1 VWVVTQANQQHE
13 KTSAVLF
20 PLVVLPGVVIRAAE
34 PFPGLAGDKT
44 LVVWAAPANLT
55 QRGGSALTLDHSY
68 FDGIVFGELAPAR
81 WMAGSE
87 FWRRSLRAQDAVPA
101 ETADARTFVQVAIV
115 HRGREISVYRNGAL
129 LSRHEG
135 GEPQT
140 YGKDSAVV
148 FGLRH
153 LEAADG
159 ACFAG
164 AIDDARLYAAAL
176 TPEQI
181 AALHPNEPSDPRPI
195 AWWNFENGK
204 PEDAMGA
211 FPPARLAGKARIE
224 AGRLVLDGD
233 GSYAVTPPNTA
244 PRTPRAG
251 ADVSEE
257 FVLHYHLMH
266 PGGSSAPGDPNAAFH
281 LDGTYHLHY
290 ILGHPWRGR
299 GSFSFVHVTSPDLLH
314 WTWQPTKLQPA
325 FTGHGMFSGTGF
337 LTKEGRPAAIYH
349 GEGSGRNQ
357 IAIAKDRALSAWE
370 NPYSVEVKNADGT
383 EAKMRHWDPDCFL
396 IGDTY
401 YAISGGERPPL
412 FKSKDLKH
420 WTLVG
425 DFLRAEPGDV
435 TIGEDISCPNF
446 FPLGDQWMLLCISH
460 PLGCRYYIGDWDAQA
475 EQFVSRQHGRMNW
488 ARRDQ
493 PEWGL
498 FRRTDFFAPE
508 SVLTPDGRRVMWA
521 WLTSVGPEN
530 KLLHKTIQ
538 SLPRELSLPP
548 DGVLRIKPL
557 RELEGQRL
565 TPHSLTDVKLAH
577 PVTGHG
583 DRVPPVAVPRLQRL
597 AELPGEAVEIR
608 IAIPR
613 AEAARKL
620 FGFVLFSDGKGGG
633 LPILLRPESGT
644 LRVGDIEAPFAV
656 ASLSPGEDVDCASSW
671 TNTSSKS
678 SPTTVRL
685 LSQPISITRANAAS
699 MPSPWALPPPC
710 AAWISGRSSPPTPA
724 SATHRSNVYGCRRL
738 SNPRCKHDRLRIS
751 RTALALAKHP
761 REHK

>member
-1 VWVVTQANQQHE
+1 MQSHFLIW
-13 KTSAVLF
+13 S
-20 PLVVLPGVVIRAAE
+20 LVGLCPHARAAE
-34 PFPGLAGDKT
+34 RFPGLAGDKT

-55 QRGGSALTLDHSY
+55 QRGGSALTIEDGQSN
-68 FDGIVFGELAPAR
+68 FDAIVFGELAPAR

-135 GEPQT
+135 GEPRA
-140 YGKDSAVV
+140 YGRDSAVV

-176 TPEQI
+176 APEQI
-181 AALHPNEPSDPRPI
+181 AALRPNEPSDPRPI

-224 AGRLVLDGD
+224 TGKLVLDGE
-233 GSYAVTPPNTA
+233 GSYAVTPPGAA
-244 PRTPRAG
+244 PRTPGAG
-251 ADVSEE
+251 PDVSEE

-266 PGGSSAPGDPNAAFH
+266 PGGPSAPGDPNAAFH

-299 GSFSFVHVTSPDLLH
+299 GSFSFVHVTSADLLH
-314 WTWQPTKLQPA
+314 WTWQPTKLQPS

-357 IAIAKDRALSAWE
+357 LAIAKDRALSAWE
-370 NPYSVEVKNADGT
+370 KPYPVEVKNADGT

-396 IGDTY
+396 IGDSY

-475 EQFVSRQHGRMNW
+475 EQFVPRQHGRMNW
-488 ARRDQ
+488 PRRDQ
-493 PEWGL
+493 PSWGL
-498 FRRTDFFAPE
+498 FQRTDFFAPE

-565 TPHSLTDVKLAH
+565 APQTLTDVKLAH

-583 DRVPPVAVPRLQRL
+583 DRVPPVAAPHLQRL

-633 LPILLRPESGT
+633 LPLMLRPESGT
-644 LRVGDIEAPFAV
+644 LRVGDAEAPFAV
-656 ASLSPGEDVDCASSW
+656 ASLPPGEDVD
-671 TNTSSKS
+671 
-678 SPTTVRL
+678 
-685 LSQPISITRANAAS
+685 
-699 MPSPWALPPPC
+699 
-710 AAWISGRSSPPTPA
+710 
-724 SATHRSNVYGCRRL
+724 
-738 SNPRCKHDRLRIS
+738 LRIFVDKYLVEVFANDRQAVVAAHLDQAGNRGLDAFTVGVSTTLRRVDLWPIKPTNAGFREAQKHRVWEPLS
-751 RTALALAKHP
+751 R
-761 REHK
+761 